1 MTPLVFDLD
10 FTFGNPVYGH
20 DNAYD
25 FNTLV
30 HATSPIQHHW
40 SNAGC
45 ATNLLRNLLK
55 NDSFKSQFI
64 TSFKHLMSHNFSYGH
79 VNQRIDSFKAL
90 YEPAMQQH
98 IDRWGHPSSL
108 DAWNNE
114 IEQMRLYA
122 LHRPCVLKNQFSDY
136 FDEEIEIPCDQLPK
150 MKCTQLWAA
159 FPNPSN
165 SGFIH
170 FYRKN
175 KKETSGTYTLFD
187 AQGKMRKSGN
197 LELNFQNKFQLMLS
211 TEGLSSGVYLMQFI
225 LEGKIDTIRVV
236 IL

>member
-1 MTPLVFDLD
+1 M
-10 FTFGNPVYGH
+10 
-20 DNAYD
+20 
-25 FNTLV
+25 
-30 HATSPIQHHW
+30 HA
-40 SNAGC
+40 
-45 ATNLLRNLLK
+45 
-55 NDSFKSQFI
+55 
-64 TSFKHLMSHNFSYGH
+64 
-79 VNQRIDSFKAL
+79 KAKKIEL
-90 YEPAMQQH
+90 YEFECNFKIWLSASECKVFKEFAKFCFQ
-98 IDRWGHPSSL
+98 
-108 DAWNNE
+108 
-114 IEQMRLYA
+114 
-122 LHRPCVLKNQFSDY
+122 
-136 FDEEIEIPCDQLPK
+136 
-150 MKCTQLWAA
+150 CTQLWAA